1 MLAFAIAAVVVVAD
15 RVTTSLAL
23 NHLHGMRHVWGP
35 VGLAMTFNSGF
46 AFSLFSGRAVAVTVL
61 LCVGVVVL
69 AVIVAQVPT
78 VPLAVG
84 AGLVLGGAVGN
95 LSERIVGGHGGQVP
109 DFITLDYWPTFN
121 VADACVTVG
130 VVVVVATL
138 LFGGR
143 REMPAGDPVSAP
155 GDRPDPG
162 WARSRPPRTGAVPRA
177 RRGVTRTRKSPGRP
191 IPP

>member
-1 MLAFAIAAVVVVAD
+1 VRRLQERGAVAALSVPRVVAFAVAAAVVVAD
-15 RVTTSLAL
+15 RVTTTVAVG
-23 NHLHGMRHVWGP
+23 HLHDVRHVWGP
-35 VGLAMTFNSGF
+35 FGLALTFNSGF
-46 AFSLFSGRAVAVTVL
+46 AFSLFSGRAAVVSVL

-69 AVIVAQVPT
+69 AVVVAQVRT

-130 VVVVVATL
+130 VIVVVVAL

-143 REMPAGDPVSAP
+143 AAVGTGSAG
-155 GDRPDPG
+155 
-162 WARSRPPRTGAVPRA
+162 
-177 RRGVTRTRKSPGRP
+177 
-191 IPP
+191 